1 VIFLISLASS
11 SEIDIALCIA
21 VRLMAYNS
29 NMDEDAPTIEKIHTH
44 VDERREQR
52 RTMRAHMRKSS
63 CYKAAYSR
71 KQALT
76 QANTLLKQGFT
87 EYVRAYK
94 CRICGYFH
102 LTSQAPRF
110 SHDQEKKGGMK

>member
-1 VIFLISLASS
+1 
-11 SEIDIALCIA
+11 
-21 VRLMAYNS
+21 
-29 NMDEDAPTIEKIHTH
+29 MDEDAPITESIRTHT
-44 VDERREQR
+44 DKRREER
-52 RTMRAHMRKSS
+52 KTVRSHARKSH

-76 QANTLLKQGFT
+76 QANTLLKQGFA

-94 CRICGYFH
+94 CRTCGSFH

-110 SHDQEKKGGMK
+110 SHDQDKKGA

>member
-1 VIFLISLASS
+1 
-11 SEIDIALCIA
+11 
-21 VRLMAYNS
+21 
-29 NMDEDAPTIEKIHTH
+29 MDEDAPTIEKIHTH

-76 QANTLLKQGFT
+76 QANTLIKQGIAK
-87 EYVRAYK
+87 YVRPYK
-94 CRICGYFH
+94 CRTCGYFH
-102 LTSQAPRF
+102 LTSQASRF
-110 SHDQEKKGGMK
+110 SSDQDKKRNMQ